1 MTNNSS
7 KDSDYLAR
15 NDKSRHST
23 VHRLRA
29 EHMYLT
35 VIQHH
40 IGTIVFVFASF
51 MTALSAYFTKK
62 QQNKYY
68 SVASKK
74 FERLSNKELDNN
86 ETNLYEISRNFNY
99 ILLMLGILFLLYPF
113 LYKFFPN
120 VQNPYLLRVMP
131 QYGMIIQVVVGVT
144 IWAPAL
150 ALILT
155 GLTDSYLFFEN
166 FVTNLEIM
174 NPEVNIANESAVRG
188 LLDESAGWFF
198 TVIQTLLLAWGIVGG
213 IGVYLVFFARDELF
227 LIIAAA
233 SSVVILL
240 SYIFLR
246 PLLVFATWLAARS
259 NAVQNDLQEQL
270 INSRVQVITQVANT
284 KQTNIQQTISNA
296 KLQDVISSLPPANAW
311 QLLWEQSIKT
321 LVALLGPFVSVL
333 AKILQII

>member
-1 MTNNSS
+1 
-7 KDSDYLAR
+7 
-15 NDKSRHST
+15 
-23 VHRLRA
+23 
-29 EHMYLT
+29 MYLT

-40 IGTIVFVFASF
+40 IGTIVFIFASSV
-51 MTALSAYFTKK
+51 TALSAYFTKK

-68 SVASKK
+68 SAASKK
-74 FERLSNKELDNN
+74 FERLSDKEFKNN
-86 ETNLYEISRNFNY
+86 EPNLYKIFGNFNY
-99 ILLMLGILFLLYPF
+99 ILFIIGVLFLLYPF
-113 LYKFFPN
+113 LYNFFPN
-120 VQNPYLLRVMP
+120 VQNPYLVRVIP
-131 QYGMIIQVVVGVT
+131 QYGTIIQIIVGVT

-150 ALILT
+150 TLILT

-166 FVTNLEIM
+166 FVTNLETM
-174 NPEVNIANESAVRG
+174 NPEVNIANESAIRG

-198 TVIQTLLLAWGIVGG
+198 TVIQTLLLAWGIVSG

-259 NAVQNDLQEQL
+259 NAVQNDLQERL

-284 KQTNIQQTISNA
+284 KQSNIQQTISNA

-333 AKILQII
+333 AKILQIV